1 MSRFL
6 RSLVP
11 LLLLA
16 LVTLP
21 PARAQTGAPLLSITH
36 MAAQPE
42 DTGEVRVSALVSVLD
57 EAGQPVNGLT
67 AAEFSVSENNTPLE
81 AQQLTVSRADE
92 PLTVALL
99 IDTSS
104 GMAKP
109 GPDRVR
115 AIDAAKDAAIAFIER
130 LDDDDQVAVYEFN
143 ERASQVQ
150 DFTYDHNLAID
161 QGVVKLDARE
171 AAGVCLNDALLQLL
185 DQLAA
190 QPDTPRAIVAIGGAP
205 GGDGCGGA
213 AVDDVLASATTVGNA
228 VPLFSAVFG
237 KTLPPDDLLRLG
249 QRSGGRSLLGEDS
262 TSLAQNVA
270 SISEQLHSQYQLS
283 YPTRAAPG
291 LATVIIFENELQLS
305 DRRQIPVPAAVEPT
319 PTPLPQFAISLAINQ
334 PSGDRLE
341 VSVEVPDGVTLAQT
355 ELFVNGESVQ
365 KATAP
370 PLDKFTLNV
379 NDLGSGE
386 HALRVEAVDTNQVTA
401 SAEVELMLTVP
412 PTPTPAPTVTPQ
424 LASAAAPAQPAEPES
439 TPVRTMLPLALICV
453 GAVLLLALGGV
464 MVYLLMSRSK
474 RPPAPAA
481 VPAAPPAQPSRP
493 ASAPRPATA
502 SPPPPTI
509 AADDDWADR
518 TLLASSA
525 PGAPAAAGDS
535 PARLVVT
542 AYQPLVSQPEFSLF
556 QPETRLGRNT
566 AKEAANE
573 IPIGDQEVSRS
584 HSLIVRRGQQYFI
597 QDLNSTTGT
606 QVNGQRLRAGQ
617 EVALEHGD
625 EITVG
630 PRVKFRFESASSVD
644 NSETLLDMDINQL
657 KSKFGA
663 EDPFRTQYD

>member
-6 RSLVP
+6 RFFVP

-16 LVTLP
+16 LVVLP
-21 PARAQTGAPLLSITH
+21 PARAQTGAPSLSITH
-36 MAAQPE
+36 IAAQAQN
-42 DTGEVRVSALVSVLD
+42 TGEVRVSALVSVLD
-57 EAGQPVNGLT
+57 EAGQPMNGLT
-67 AAEFSVSENNTPLE
+67 ADEFSVSENNTPVE
-81 AQQLTVSRADE
+81 AQRLTVSRADE

-99 IDTSS
+99 IDTSN

-130 LDDDDQVAVYEFN
+130 LGDDDQVAVYEFN
-143 ERASQVQ
+143 ERASRVQ

-190 QPDTPRAIVAIGGAP
+190 QSDTPRAIVAIGGAP

-213 AVDDVLASATTVGNA
+213 VVDDVLASATTVGNA

-237 KTLPPDDLLRLG
+237 KTLPQDDLLRLG
-249 QRSGGRSLLGEDS
+249 QRSGGRSLLGADS

-283 YPTRAAPG
+283 YATQAAPG

-305 DRRQIPVPAAVEPT
+305 DRRQIPVPAAAEPT
-319 PTPLPQFAISLAINQ
+319 PTPPPQFAISLAVNQ
-334 PSGDRLE
+334 PSGDTLE

-379 NDLGSGE
+379 NDLGSGK
-386 HALRVEAVDTNQVTA
+386 HTLRVEAVDTNQVTA
-401 SAEVELMLTVP
+401 SAEVELMLTIP
-412 PTPTPAPTVTPQ
+412 PTPTPAPTATPQ
-424 LASAAAPAQPAEPES
+424 PAAAAAPAQPAEPEAA
-439 TPVRTMLPLALICV
+439 PVRTMLPLALICV

-481 VPAAPPAQPSRP
+481 VPAAPVSPPPQP

-502 SPPPPTI
+502 PPPPTI

-518 TLLASSA
+518 TLLAPAA
-525 PGAPAAAGDS
+525 PGAPAAASDG

-542 AYQPLVSQPEFSLF
+542 AYQPLVPQPEFSLF

-566 AKEAANE
+566 AKEAAND

-617 EVALEHGD
+617 EVALQHGD
-625 EITVG
+625 EIAVG

-644 NSETLLDMDINQL
+644 NSETLLDMDIDQL